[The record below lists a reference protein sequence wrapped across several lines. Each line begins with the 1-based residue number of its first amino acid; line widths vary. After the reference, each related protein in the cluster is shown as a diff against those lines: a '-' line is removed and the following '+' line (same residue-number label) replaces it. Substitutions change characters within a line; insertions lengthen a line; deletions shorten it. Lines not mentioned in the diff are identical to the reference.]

1 MSMRNAT
8 NHRGIPPPPAARAV
22 EAHDPSLKTTVIR
35 MTILAA
41 TLTLVALLTGALN
54 GPHPI
59 AAGAATIAFAGFS
72 AAAVSEALRRRKP
85 RLQSTRSA
93 PSSSRTNAGTLSS
106 GRRHDMPGAMNR
118 LDRPGRDPFWKSHW
132 VTIAVAISTASLF
145 VGLLLPDR
153 FAAPLLGF
161 GLVGLLA
168 TRMFAAESWRNSRTR
183 HHIDELAPVRVRTS
197 TYQGVVDRDHR
208 AVERGIFGRATAA

>member
-1 MSMRNAT
+1 
-8 NHRGIPPPPAARAV
+8 
-22 EAHDPSLKTTVIR
+22 
-35 MTILAA
+35 
-41 TLTLVALLTGALN
+41 
-54 GPHPI
+54 
-59 AAGAATIAFAGFS
+59 
-72 AAAVSEALRRRKP
+72 
-85 RLQSTRSA
+85 
-93 PSSSRTNAGTLSS
+93 
-106 GRRHDMPGAMNR
+106 MPGAMNR
-118 LDRPGRDPFWKSHW
+118 LVRPVRGSFWRSHW
-132 VTIAVAISTASLF
+132 VTIAVAASTASLF